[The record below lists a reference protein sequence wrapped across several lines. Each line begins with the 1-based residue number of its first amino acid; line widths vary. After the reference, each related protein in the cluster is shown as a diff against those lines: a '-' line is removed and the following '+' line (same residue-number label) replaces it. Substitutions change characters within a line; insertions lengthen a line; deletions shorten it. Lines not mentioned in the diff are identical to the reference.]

1 MYARLKARA
10 MVIETGGWT
19 TLDKLAG
26 VLAVL
31 LMTGYYVVPVQCAVA
46 TVLNVRLGPLATL
59 VPFSVFLLG
68 LSGATGLASTV
79 LQVRLR
85 DAETLERLQN
95 RTKELQERM
104 QDAQSGDAAALADEQ
119 REFVDT
125 WKTMLKLQFRP
136 MVWSMLLTVPTFL
149 WLRWAVTSPAV
160 AFVPA
165 ALSVPVL
172 GQMALTATLVGPVK
186 VWVVWYVG
194 GSLSSS
200 LLSRRLLARVG
211 A

>member
-1 MYARLKARA
+1 

-19 TLDKLAG
+19 TLDELAG

-31 LMTGYYVVPVQCAVA
+31 LTTGYYVVPVQYAVA
-46 TVLNVRLGPLATL
+46 TVLNVLLGPLATL

-68 LSGATGLASTV
+68 LSGATGIVSSV

-85 DAETLERLQN
+85 DAEALERLQE
-95 RTKELQERM
+95 RTKELQERL
-104 QDAQSGDAAALADEQ
+104 QDAQGGDAAALADEQ
-119 REFVDT
+119 HEFVDA

-149 WLRWAVTSPAV
+149 WLRWAVTSPA

-165 ALSVPVL
+165 ALSLP
-172 GQMALTATLVGPVK
+172 ASDS
-186 VWVVWYVG
+186 WR
-194 GSLSSS
+194 SLQRSSG
-200 LLSRRLLARVG
+200 R
-211 A
+211 